1 MEQQEQTNAPAQSTQ
16 PAQQAQGFAVYIEGD
31 KAGFVSKSA
40 VDKFKLAVKSNGNFD
55 LVALASQY
63 VKPEF
68 QITQESRTDREIK
81 FNIVAKPKAKQN
93 QGSYSSDLKER
104 LREKLGEKYNAR
116 TNSSTKE
123 TKYTI
128 GQADSSDMIKDVMK
142 QVQEKRP
149 AYRIIDI
156 TNILNPETYVEY
168 QKANYYTNIVMVAE
182 RTVSNESVFAP
193 RSNSN
198 KSNIMVMYQGS
209 YRTFDYG
216 LANLVMDSAVE
227 IIKTK

>member
-1 MEQQEQTNAPAQSTQ
+1 
-16 PAQQAQGFAVYIEGD
+16 
-31 KAGFVSKSA
+31 
-40 VDKFKLAVKSNGNFD
+40 
-55 LVALASQY
+55 
-63 VKPEF
+63 
-68 QITQESRTDREIK
+68 
-81 FNIVAKPKAKQN
+81 
-93 QGSYSSDLKER
+93 
-104 LREKLGEKYNAR
+104 
-116 TNSSTKE
+116 
-123 TKYTI
+123 
-128 GQADSSDMIKDVMK
+128 MK

-182 RTVSNESVFAP
+182 RTVSNESVFTP
-193 RSNSN
+193 RSNSS

-216 LANLVMDSAVE
+216 LANLVMDSVVE

>member
-1 MEQQEQTNAPAQSTQ
+1 MEQQEQTNTPAQSV
-16 PAQQAQGFAVYIEGD
+16 QGFAVYIEGD

-40 VDKFKLAVKSNGNFD
+40 VDKFKLAVKSNVNFD
-55 LVALASQY
+55 LVALTSQY
-63 VKPEF
+63 IKPEF
-68 QITQESRTDREIK
+68 QITQESKTDREIK
-81 FNIVAKPKAKQN
+81 FNIVAKPKELKAKQN

-104 LREKLGEKYNAR
+104 LKKKLGEKYNAR

>member
-1 MEQQEQTNAPAQSTQ
+1 MEQLEQTNTPAQSV
-16 PAQQAQGFAVYIEGD
+16 QGFAVYIEGD
-31 KAGFVSKSA
+31 KTGFVSKSA

-55 LVALASQY
+55 LVALTSQY
-63 VKPEF
+63 IKPEF

-81 FNIVAKPKAKQN
+81 FNIVAKPKEPKSKQN

-128 GQADSSDMIKDVMK
+128 GQAESSDMIKDVMK

-182 RTVSNESVFAP
+182 RTVSNESVFTP
-193 RSNSN
+193 RSNSS

-216 LANLVMDSAVE
+216 LANLVMDSVVE